1 MQVSN
6 DLDFK
11 KYVDEYCDV
20 DSHDADEDDSSYFS
34 DDDIPSNKNEEVD
47 DDYFNMH
54 LMDSTVPDE
63 KAKTI
68 TDRPQDTLKLA
79 PDTPVTV
86 SNIIAQPNDKF
97 VDLTNSQTAVILF
110 DDGAPTT
117 AKANTNSEHEKVVDI
132 FGMSPG

>member
-1 MQVSN
+1 VLLQPSIPSMV
-6 DLDFK
+6 
-11 KYVDEYCDV
+11 
-20 DSHDADEDDSSYFS
+20 
-34 DDDIPSNKNEEVD
+34 DDIPSNENEEVD

-68 TDRPQDTLKLA
+68 TDHPQDTLKLA
-79 PDTPVTV
+79 PDRPVIV
-86 SNIIAQPNDKF
+86 SDIIAQPNDKY
-97 VDLTNSQTAVILF
+97 VDLTNSQTDVIIF

-132 FGMSPG
+132 WDESWVRDCTLDE

>member
-20 DSHDADEDDSSYFS
+20 DSHDADEDDSSYFF
-34 DDDIPSNKNEEVD
+34 DNDIPSKENEEVD

-68 TDRPQDTLKLA
+68 MDRPQDTLKLA
-79 PDTPVTV
+79 PDTSVTV
-86 SNIIAQPNDKF
+86 SYKC
-97 VDLTNSQTAVILF
+97 
-110 DDGAPTT
+110 TT
-117 AKANTNSEHEKVVDI
+117 K
-132 FGMSPG
+132 